1 LKNARATRL
10 VNPNESLD
18 NATMNPQQQDM
29 HIPTNGR
36 TDTDS
41 SFAGADEEEA
51 AWRSHPSVIL
61 NADDWGRDAETTS
74 RTLACWQHEALSSVS
89 AMVFMEDSQRAADLA
104 RQYGVDAG
112 LHLNFTLGFTAQQ
125 CPSRLM
131 EHQQRIARFLR
142 AHRLASILYNPF
154 LTASFQYVIAAQLE
168 EFERIYGHP
177 PNRIDGHHHM
187 HLCANVVNGNLLP
200 SGIIVRRNLS
210 FRAGEKGFLN
220 RAYRQWQ
227 DRRLSRRNRMTD
239 FFFDLKPFD
248 LPGRLE
254 AIFALAHRSSVEI
267 ETHPVHDDEFGFL
280 RSAELT
286 RRLGEITVARGYL
299 LRPGEDRDN
308 IEEMK

>member
-1 LKNARATRL
+1 
-10 VNPNESLD
+10 
-18 NATMNPQQQDM
+18 MNPQQQDM
-29 HIPTNGR
+29 NKTPKDR
-36 TDTDS
+36 TDTRFS
-41 SFAGADEEEA
+41 LIGADEEGSV
-51 AWRSHPSVIL
+51 WRSLPSVIL

-74 RTLACWQHEALSSVS
+74 RTLACWHHQTLSSVS
-89 AMVFMEDSQRAADLA
+89 AMVFMEDSQRAADIA

-112 LHLNFTLGFTAQQ
+112 LHLNFTLGFTAHQ

-142 AHRLASILYNPF
+142 AHRLAPILFNPF
-154 LTASFQYVIAAQLE
+154 LAASFQYVIATQLE
-168 EFERIYGHP
+168 EFERLYGHP

-200 SGIIVRRNLS
+200 SGIIVRKNLS
-210 FRAGEKGFLN
+210 FRADEKGFVN

-254 AIFALAHRSSVEI
+254 ALFALARHKNVEI
-267 ETHPVHDDEFGFL
+267 ETHPAHNDEFGFL
-280 RSAELT
+280 MGAELM

-299 LRPGEDRDN
+299 LRPDEDRGN